1 MRQVLVFVRMKRDAN
16 RLAREIQRDGIATQ
30 AIHSDRTQAERMQA
44 LDEFKEGKVTAL
56 VATDIAARG
65 LDIEQLPFVV
75 NYELPHAPED
85 YVHRIGRTGRA
96 GLPGEA
102 ISLVASDEMKFLEDI
117 ERLLKR
123 KLPRASASGH
133 EHDAGRGEPT
143 PSRGHA
149 PARQHERPRPPA
161 HSHSPAR
168 QRHAPQPTAPA
179 FDFTKPYEPS
189 PAGSAPVATP
199 SPVSQR
205 RHRPTAALLGGSG
218 AKHSPK
224 KG

>member
-1 MRQVLVFVRMKRDAN
+1 
-16 RLAREIQRDGIATQ
+16 
-30 AIHSDRTQAERMQA
+30 MQA

-65 LDIEQLPFVV
+65 LDIEELPFVV
-75 NYELPHAPED
+75 NYELPHTPED

-102 ISLVASDEMKFLEDI
+102 ISLVASDEMKYLEDI

-123 KLPRASASGH
+123 KLPRASAPGH
-133 EHDAGRGEPT
+133 ERNAGRSEPA

-149 PARQHERPRPPA
+149 PARQARAAKAVGPHA
-161 HSHSPAR
+161 SPMR
-168 QRHAPQPTAPA
+168 EKQHAPPSSGPD

-189 PAGSAPVATP
+189 PSAAAPDAAPAPGT
-199 SPVSQR
+199 QR
-205 RHRPTAALLGGSG
+205 RHHRPTAALLGGSG

-224 KG
+224 KS